1 MVASINYM
9 NVQDFSWS
17 RQDVSAVVDLDSYN
31 GQSPVTIPA
40 IQVSPNS
47 CGGYVPHRTPLV
59 KPFGSFQVVQCSMRI
74 SLDPKRLL
82 VHGYEISISGGPLCR
97 CWGSSISITP
107 QRSTAIGSPL
117 GSSLRTA
124 CLRFLVIYR
133 WKKHQKCRKAP
144 WVANVP
150 LKLLNFR
157 LPGLTGG
164 SEETTNG
171 LWKMR
176 IGSYPIGWLLL
187 VCPTNLFFLKEII
200 FFGNTS
206 QLKSLFPWRLSS
218 VQSCYERKPWLFANG
233 QPNGPSH

>member
-1 MVASINYM
+1 MVASINCI

-59 KPFGSFQVVQCSMRI
+59 KPFGQVVQCSMRI

-107 QRSTAIGSPL
+107 QRSTAIGSLL
-117 GSSLRTA
+117 GSSLRT
-124 CLRFLVIYR
+124 CLRFLVIY
-133 WKKHQKCRKAP
+133 WKKYQKCRKSTMSCKCSSETVEFQ
-144 WVANVP
+144 VARFDWRFRGNHKWP
-150 LKLLNFR
+150 LKDENWII
-157 LPGLTGG
+157 
-164 SEETTNG
+164 SD
-171 LWKMR
+171 
-176 IGSYPIGWLLL
+176 WLVVAGMPNKL
-187 VCPTNLFFLKEII
+187 VLFERDH

-206 QLKSLFPWRLSS
+206 QLKSLFPWRLS
-218 VQSCYERKPWLFANG
+218 
-233 QPNGPSH
+233 